1 MPNGYEKTAG
11 RVPPLELDAKVPSQT
26 ACVQVF
32 TQCSGGLGHWWKPRL
47 GTRHGMPRPARG
59 NAILIATILVSALTV
74 TTLGVSRLLM
84 RRLDQERVSGQLLGA
99 QVHAC
104 NMRAYAE
111 YARALA
117 LVPATLPAAVVPAV
131 TMSFTDL
138 LDPGAL
144 LTSSPAPAAASPTPE
159 PIPPTSTTSVTVLR
173 EVVEARADMV
183 GGNVVRRIVRIR
195 FSCSIR
201 TRADNGEVGQV
212 SRSLLTEFETVP
224 IQGSANSR
232 ITSRIVD
239 GGNAL

>member
-1 MPNGYEKTAG
+1 
-11 RVPPLELDAKVPSQT
+11 
-26 ACVQVF
+26 
-32 TQCSGGLGHWWKPRL
+32 
-47 GTRHGMPRPARG
+47 MPRPARG

-99 QVHAC
+99 QAHAC

-131 TMSFTDL
+131 TVTFADL
-138 LDPGAL
+138 PDPGAP
-144 LTSSPAPAAASPTPE
+144 LTSSPAPPGPSPTPE
-159 PIPPTSTTSVTVLR
+159 PAANTAVTVLR
-173 EVVEARADMV
+173 EVLEARADMV
-183 GGNVVRRIVRIR
+183 GGNVLRRIVRIR